1 MKSLNRVGGQ
11 AGGDKGGHKMVM
23 PGNEVAN
30 HVHKTVLLNEAV
42 DALLTDPSGVY
53 VDGTF
58 GRGGHSRLILN
69 ALTEQGRLVGIDK
82 DPLAIATGV
91 QLASDDPRFAIHHGS
106 FTDVDSVHSDQL
118 VDGILLDLGVS
129 SPQLDDPERGFS
141 FMQEGPLDMRMN
153 HQDGETAAGWLAR
166 AEEQE
171 ISRVIWEYG
180 EDRFSRRMARA
191 IVRER
196 DIEPILTTRRLADI
210 IAAAC
215 PTREKGKHPATRAFQ
230 AIRIHINRELED
242 LVLCLDRALEKLKPG
257 GRLVVISFHSLED
270 RIVKRFIRKHQ
281 KGDELPSWL
290 PVTED
295 QLNRRMKSL
304 GKAIKPSRQE
314 VQENPRA
321 RSAVMRVAEKL
332 V

>member
-1 MKSLNRVGGQ
+1 MKSLDRIESNG
-11 AGGDKGGHKMVM
+11 
-23 PGNEVAN
+23 VAPEKELDSSQ
-30 HVHKTVLLNEAV
+30 VKAARKHKTVMLCEAV
-42 DALLTDPSGVY
+42 DALLTDPAGVY

-58 GRGGHSRLILN
+58 GRGGHSRLILSS
-69 ALTEQGRLVGIDK
+69 LTEQGRLIGIDK
-82 DPLAIATGV
+82 DPAAIVTGNELG
-91 QLASDDPRFAIHHGS
+91 QQDSRFSIHHGS
-106 FTDVDSVHSDQL
+106 FIDIDSVNGDQL

-153 HQDGETAAGWLAR
+153 HEEGESAAQWLAR

-196 DIEPILTTRRLADI
+196 EIEPILTTKRLANI

-215 PTREKGKHPATRAFQ
+215 PIREKGKHPATRAFQ
-230 AIRIHINRELED
+230 AIRIHINRELDD

-270 RIVKRFIRKHQ
+270 RIAKRFIRKHQ
-281 KGDELPSWL
+281 KGDEHPSWL
-290 PVTED
+290 PIRED
-295 QLNRRMKSL
+295 QLNRRLKSL
-304 GKAIKPSRQE
+304 GKAIKPSKQE
-314 VQENPRA
+314 VDENPRS

-332 V
+332 GS

>member
-1 MKSLNRVGGQ
+1 MTSS
-11 AGGDKGGHKMVM
+11 
-23 PGNEVAN
+23 PE
-30 HVHKTVLLNEAV
+30 HKTVLLHEAV
-42 DALLTDPSGVY
+42 DALLTDPDGTY

-58 GRGGHSRLILN
+58 GRGGHSRLL
-69 ALTEQGRLVGIDK
+69 LEGLSEQGRLIGIDK
-82 DPLAIATGV
+82 DPAAIATGEK
-91 QLASDDPRFAIHHGS
+91 LALEDHRFSIHHGS
-106 FTDVDSVHSDQL
+106 FTDIDQVNGDNP

-141 FMQEGPLDMRMN
+141 FMNDGPLDMRMN
-153 HQDGETAAGWLAR
+153 HQQGESAAQWLAR

-171 ISRVIWEYG
+171 ISKVIWEYG

-196 DIEPILTTRRLADI
+196 ELEPILTTRRLANI

-230 AIRIHINRELED
+230 AIRIHINRELDD

-270 RIVKRFIRKHQ
+270 RIAKRFIRKHQ

-304 GKAIKPSRQE
+304 GKAVKPSREE
-314 VQENPRA
+314 VAENPRA
-321 RSAVMRVAEKL
+321 RSSIMRVAEKL